1 MVTMTAG
8 EQNIQSFRLSDLCA
22 RISGQHLPNIVF
34 YVRLLMW
41 LGPIIAIKKK
51 KSSNLKSAETKHCTQ
66 VWNKS
71 WRAQETWERGFY
83 PALVRAQ
90 HCCRAKYH

>member
-1 MVTMTAG
+1 MTAG

-51 KSSNLKSAETKHCTQ
+51 KKK
-66 VWNKS
+66 K
-71 WRAQETWERGFY
+71 F
-83 PALVRAQ
+83 
-90 HCCRAKYH
+90 

>member
-1 MVTMTAG
+1 MTAG

-41 LGPIIAIKKK
+41 LGPIIVIKKK
-51 KSSNLKSAETKHCTQ
+51 KVLIWKVQKLNTVHKYDIKVEEHKRHG
-66 VWNKS
+66 
-71 WRAQETWERGFY
+71 RGVFI
-83 PALVRAQ
+83 L
-90 HCCRAKYH
+90 H

>member
-1 MVTMTAG
+1 MTAG

-51 KSSNLKSAETKHCTQ
+51 KVLIWKVQKLNTVHKYDIKVEEHKRHGRGVFNLH
-66 VWNKS
+66 
-71 WRAQETWERGFY
+71 
-83 PALVRAQ
+83 
-90 HCCRAKYH
+90 